1 MVRDAEIPVLRG
13 FLTPS
18 EATEWKQN
26 VFSSAALPHSH
37 QSLFDGDFEAV
48 LLNPQVLDL
57 LGGILIQGSRHR
69 TIWRHGPHASQ
80 MRMEIS
86 SLTRKWVWE
95 GLLPWWTLRYVS
107 LHQQVQEERSPQLL
121 SLAQSSMEKGH

>member
-26 VFSSAALPHSH
+26 VFSSAEAGPVL

-57 LGGILIQGSRHR
+57 LGGGDCSDGEAIDTYLERRILAYLNDSTEKDKADSCCLG
-69 TIWRHGPHASQ
+69 GPCA
-80 MRMEIS
+80 
-86 SLTRKWVWE
+86 T
-95 GLLPWWTLRYVS
+95 
-107 LHQQVQEERSPQLL
+107 
-121 SLAQSSMEKGH
+121 